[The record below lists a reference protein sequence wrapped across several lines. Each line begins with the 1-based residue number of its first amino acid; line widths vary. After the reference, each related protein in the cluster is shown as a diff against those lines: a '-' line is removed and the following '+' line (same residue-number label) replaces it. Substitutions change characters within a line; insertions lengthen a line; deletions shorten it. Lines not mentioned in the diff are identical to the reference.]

1 MYLKYIINSPRL
13 LSLTFVFFITL
24 SCFGQEEAPFIKKGN
39 EAYRKG
45 DYFVADSA
53 YKQALGKKY
62 DSQEALFNAG
72 NTYYQIGSAASQLQN
87 NPQAQQQLQQQGQG
101 QKMDFAAVSKGA
113 FEQAKK
119 KYEEL
124 LKQDIKDKTKKAK
137 AYHNLG
143 NTFMQQQDYQK
154 AAKQYKDALRND
166 PSNENARYNLAYALD
181 KLKNQQNQN
190 QNQDQQNQDQNENQ
204 ENQDQNQD
212 NKEGNDQNQD
222 QNQYNKEGDQENQ
235 QNQEQEGKDEQ
246 EQNQQD
252 QQQGN
257 EEGKGEEE
265 EQQQQQA
272 KPGQMSRDEAEKMLQ
287 ALMQQEQELQD
298 KNGKKEKGRVIKI
311 CLLYTSDAADD

>member
-1 MYLKYIINSPRL
+1 MYLKYKINSPIV
-13 LSLTFVFFITL
+13 LSLAFVFLCAL
-24 SCFGQEEAPFIKKGN
+24 SCFGQEEVPFIKKGN

-45 DYFVADSA
+45 DLKMADSA
-53 YKQALGKKY
+53 YTQALGKKY

-72 NTYYQIGSAASQLQN
+72 NTYYQLGNTASQLQN

-101 QKMDFAAVSKGA
+101 QNVDFASVSKGA
-113 FEQAKK
+113 FQQAQK

-124 LKQDIKDKTKKAK
+124 LKQDIEDKSKKAK

-143 NTFMQQQDYQK
+143 NTFMQQQDFQK

-166 PSNENARYNLAYALD
+166 PTNENARYNLAYALD

-190 QNQDQQNQDQNENQ
+190 QDQQNQDQNENQ
-204 ENQDQNQD
+204 ENQD
-212 NKEGNDQNQD
+212 NKEGDDQNQD
-222 QNQYNKEGDQENQ
+222 NKEGDQENQ
-235 QNQEQEGKDEQ
+235 QNQEGKDEQ

-287 ALMQQEQELQD
+287 ALMQKEQELQD

-311 CLLYTSDAADD
+311 EKDW

>member
-1 MYLKYIINSPRL
+1 MYLNYKTYHSL
-13 LSLTFVFFITL
+13 FLSLAFIFCSTL
-24 SCFGQEEAPFIKKGN
+24 SCFGQEEVPFIKKGN

-45 DYFVADSA
+45 DLMLADSA
-53 YKQALGKKY
+53 YTQALGKKY

-72 NTYYQIGSAASQLQN
+72 NTYYQLGNAASQLQN

-113 FEQAKK
+113 FEQAQK

-124 LKQDIKDKTKKAK
+124 LKQDIEDKTKKAK

-143 NTFMQQQDYQK
+143 NTFMQQQDFQK

-166 PSNENARYNLAYALD
+166 PTNENARYNLAYALD

-190 QNQDQQNQDQNENQ
+190 QNQDQQNQDQQNQDQNENQ

-212 NKEGNDQNQD
+212 NKERDDQNQE
-222 QNQYNKEGDQENQ
+222 QNQDNKEGDQENQ

-246 EQNQQD
+246 EQNQD

-311 CLLYTSDAADD
+311 EKDW